1 MSMAEQNG
9 NEELVI
15 EPGSFTGPERRLIQ
29 QQFKIP
35 FGDLLTFT
43 QQAVLRVFSTDAPD
57 PEARDVQVLTAADG
71 TLVYPDE
78 VLQAMVWVQ
87 ALRADPAAQL
97 EDFDGLTL
105 RDLNNARV
113 RGLRGKAPA
122 GGSSTTSSPESPS
135 ASLSPA

>member
-1 MSMAEQNG
+1 MSMAEQKDD
-9 NEELVI
+9 EELAL

-29 QQFKIP
+29 QRFKIP
-35 FGDLLTFT
+35 YGDLLTFT
-43 QQAVLRVFSTDAPD
+43 HQAVQRVFQLATDD
-57 PEARDVQVLTAADG
+57 PEGQEVRVLTAADG

-87 ALRADPAAQL
+87 ALRTNPAAQL

-122 GGSSTTSSPESPS
+122 GDSSMTSSPESPS
-135 ASLSPA
+135 ADSSPA